1 MVGDCGDEAASFDA
15 ALALDGIETN
25 EVEGDVFQDG
35 KIVSGVAGTGAHL
48 IIGEDDIHAPM
59 QAIFNCPV

>member
-25 EVEGDVFQDG
+25 EVEGNVFQDG
-35 KIVSGVAGTGAHL
+35 QVVSGVAGTGAHL
-48 IIGEDDIHAPM
+48 IIGESHVHP
-59 QAIFNCPV
+59 PVQTVSD